1 DYETNGFV
9 PNVTFPCAALH
20 DPESGRIAVYY
31 GSADTYVA
39 VAYGYIPEIIEQIKS
54 DSELVPG
61 DGEEFR
67 G

>member
-1 DYETNGFV
+1 V
-9 PNVTFPCAALH
+9 
-20 DPESGRIAVYY
+20 
-31 GSADTYVA
+31 
-39 VAYGYIPEIIEQIKS
+39 YGYIPEIIEQIKA